1 MKKTVLIL
9 SLLSVIFSG
18 CAQDKTNDKK
28 KASKQEVIEKPEKVQ
43 ISDENLQKNIS
54 KTLDE
59 DFVIE
64 ETKSVK
70 EAIEVLQKTSNVIKA
85 ITEDKMDEAKEE
97 LKKLI
102 GELEVLMTREPEVA
116 LIPVNVNY
124 QINDVIVDIN
134 KISEITNAAQEA
146 MDEGYYQLA
155 KDLLNDLS
163 SEMIINTQYLPI
175 ATYPDAMRISAALLE
190 EGKKEEA
197 LALLVRSLNTLIVEK
212 QVLPLPILRAEEF
225 IKLGAEIL
233 AGEEKDKK
241 EVALVYLDNADYQ
254 LQLAE
259 ALGYGKK
266 DKEYKD
272 LYKAIK
278 ELKKMVK
285 KDKDSKIEFENLSK
299 KIKEFKERLFYKKDT
314 IK

>member
-18 CAQDKTNDKK
+18 CAQDKTNNKK
-28 KASKQEVIEKPEKVQ
+28 TASKQEVIEKPEKVQ

-85 ITEDKMDEAKEE
+85 ITDDKMDEAKEE

-102 GELEVLMTREPEVA
+102 GELEVLITREPEVA

-233 AGEEKDKK
+233 AGEEKNKK